1 MKSPCAKNLFGLK
14 LILIMGALAKFVKDV
29 NCSSKDVSVLCG
41 LDEQYSCSRL
51 VGKIGESLHIQYAV
65 GTPDFRTLVVSF
77 NGSEIIMGPYEVN
90 GGYVKDPR
98 LSYKD
103 ISGES

>member
-1 MKSPCAKNLFGLK
+1 MS
-14 LILIMGALAKFVKDV
+14 ALEKFVK
-29 NCSSKDVSVLCG
+29 CSSKDVSVLCG

-51 VGKIGESLHIQYAV
+51 VGKIGESLHIRYAV
-65 GTPDFRTLVVSF
+65 GTPDFRTMVVSF
-77 NGSEIIMGPYEVN
+77 NGSEIIMGPYKVN

-103 ISGES
+103 ISGEP